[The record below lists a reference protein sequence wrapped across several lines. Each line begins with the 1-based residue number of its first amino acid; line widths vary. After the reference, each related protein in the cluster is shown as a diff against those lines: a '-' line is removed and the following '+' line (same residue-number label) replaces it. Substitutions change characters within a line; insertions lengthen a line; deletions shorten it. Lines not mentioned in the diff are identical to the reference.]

1 MLAIKPMA
9 TNKTRSLASP
19 CDTARVEP
27 VAHLRLVSVNKMTK
41 KYIVVRDRIPS
52 PLGGFIEAFRMAL
65 VEFTNMGERHFD
77 LTGYPHNSEAEALMS
92 DWGALGADFATAA
105 KKIESNL
112 EELTDGERAD
122 A

>member
-1 MLAIKPMA
+1 
-9 TNKTRSLASP
+9 
-19 CDTARVEP
+19 
-27 VAHLRLVSVNKMTK
+27 
-41 KYIVVRDRIPS
+41 
-52 PLGGFIEAFRMAL
+52 
-65 VEFTNMGERHFD
+65 
-77 LTGYPHNSEAEALMS
+77 MS